1 MRTKEHANK
10 ADEHDAEPNDGDDEP
25 HCPSQ
30 GSATSNRR
38 AVHTGVQRFR
48 RRINVPFEFALAV
61 RTSEFTGGIVIEFN
75 LLLAMGAKNLNHIA
89 TKSSQGIFFFP
100 TPSKR
105 IRIFMNGM
113 PVDLATGETMIQTIG
128 VIGAGQMGNGIA
140 QVAACAGYDV
150 VMIDIKD
157 EYVDKGLGTIQFSLG
172 KLVSKERMT
181 QEDADAALARI
192 TTGTERSMC
201 ADCDLVVE
209 AVPEILSLK
218 QEIFTELDNLCKPET
233 ILASNTSSI
242 SITTIAASTQRPE
255 KVIGMHFMN
264 PVPIMKLVEIIN
276 GADTSDATNSA
287 VVEAAEKMGKTAL
300 SCNDAPGFVS
310 NRILCPMINEAILTL
325 QEGVAE
331 PEAIDGI
338 MKLGMNHPIGPLA
351 LSDLIGND
359 TVLHIMNVLYE
370 GFGTEKYAPAP
381 LLVQMVE
388 EGKLGRKSG
397 QGFYTY

>member
-1 MRTKEHANK
+1 MNPLHFAGVLSHMSIKK
-10 ADEHDAEPNDGDDEP
+10 I
-25 HCPSQ
+25 
-30 GSATSNRR
+30 
-38 AVHTGVQRFR
+38 AV
-48 RRINVPFEFALAV
+48 L
-61 RTSEFTGGIVIEFN
+61 
-75 LLLAMGAKNLNHIA
+75 
-89 TKSSQGIFFFP
+89 
-100 TPSKR
+100 
-105 IRIFMNGM
+105 
-113 PVDLATGETMIQTIG
+113 
-128 VIGAGQMGNGIA
+128 GAGQMGNGIT

-150 VMIDIKD
+150 TMIDI
-157 EYVDKGLGTIQFSLG
+157 EQSYVDRGIATIEKSLA

-181 QEDADAALARI
+181 QEDAEASRARI
-192 TTGTERSMC
+192 STAIDRAAC

-218 QEIFTELDNLCKPET
+218 QSIFSELDALCKPET

-242 SITTIAASTQRPE
+242 SISTIAEATNRPE

-276 GADTSDATNSA
+276 GKETSSATNAA
-287 VVEAAEKMGKTAL
+287 VIEASKTMGKTAL

-310 NRILCPMINEAILTL
+310 NRILCPMLNEAILTL

-351 LSDLIGND
+351 LSDLIGLD
-359 TVLHIMNVLYE
+359 TVLHIMNVLHE
-370 GFGTEKYAPAP
+370 GMGDDKYAPAQ
-381 LLVQMVE
+381 LLIDMVE
-388 EGKLGRKSG
+388 EGKLGRKTG

>member
-1 MRTKEHANK
+1 
-10 ADEHDAEPNDGDDEP
+10 
-25 HCPSQ
+25 
-30 GSATSNRR
+30 
-38 AVHTGVQRFR
+38 
-48 RRINVPFEFALAV
+48 
-61 RTSEFTGGIVIEFN
+61 
-75 LLLAMGAKNLNHIA
+75 
-89 TKSSQGIFFFP
+89 
-100 TPSKR
+100 
-105 IRIFMNGM
+105 
-113 PVDLATGETMIQTIG
+113 MIQKIG

-140 QVAACAGYDV
+140 QVAAVAGYEV
-150 VMIDIKD
+150 VMIDIKED
-157 EYVDKGLGTIQFSLG
+157 YIQKGMETINFSLG
-172 KLVSKERMT
+172 KLVMKERMT
-181 QEDADAALARI
+181 VADADSAIGRI
-192 TTGTERSMC
+192 TTGTDRNLC

-218 QEIFTELDNLCKPET
+218 AEIFSELDGICKPET

-242 SITTIAASTQRPE
+242 SISTIAGSTNRPD

-276 GADTSDATNSA
+276 GDGTSDGTNQA

-359 TVLHIMNVLYE
+359 TVLHIMNVLHE

>member
-1 MRTKEHANK
+1 
-10 ADEHDAEPNDGDDEP
+10 
-25 HCPSQ
+25 
-30 GSATSNRR
+30 
-38 AVHTGVQRFR
+38 
-48 RRINVPFEFALAV
+48 
-61 RTSEFTGGIVIEFN
+61 
-75 LLLAMGAKNLNHIA
+75 
-89 TKSSQGIFFFP
+89 
-100 TPSKR
+100 
-105 IRIFMNGM
+105 
-113 PVDLATGETMIQTIG
+113 MIQKIG

-140 QVAACAGYDV
+140 QVAAVAGYEV
-150 VMIDIKD
+150 VMIDIKE
-157 EYVDKGLGTIQFSLG
+157 EYIQKGMETINFSLG
-172 KLVSKERMT
+172 KLVIKERMT
-181 QEDADAALARI
+181 VVDADSAIGRI
-192 TTGTERSMC
+192 TTGTDRNLC

-218 QEIFTELDNLCKPET
+218 TEIFSELDGICKPET

-242 SITTIAASTQRPE
+242 SISTIAGSTNRPD

-276 GADTSDATNSA
+276 GDSTSEATNQA

-310 NRILCPMINEAILTL
+310 NRILCPMINEAILAL
-325 QEGVAE
+325 QEGVAQ

-359 TVLHIMNVLYE
+359 TVLHIMNVLHE

-381 LLVQMVE
+381 LLIQMVDE
-388 EGKLGRKSG
+388 WKLGRKSG
-397 QGFYTY
+397 QGFYAY